1 MKIDT
6 NTINGYEQ
14 MSDAEKLEALKAY
27 EFEAPDVDKLKNAL
41 SRANSEASSW
51 KKKYNET
58 LSAGEQEQQAKE
70 DKLKSLTEELEAL
83 KKKNAVSDAKASYL
97 SLGYNDELA
106 TSCAECLI
114 NGDRTKLFENQKKF
128 LELRDKAQKAEILKQ
143 NPKPVS
149 GGEPSTKM
157 TRAEFTKLSAK
168 ERIEFFKAH
177 PDEYHEIYKE

>member
-1 MKIDT
+1 M
-6 NTINGYEQ
+6 
-14 MSDAEKLEALKAY
+14 
-27 EFEAPDVDKLKNAL
+27 
-41 SRANSEASSW
+41 
-51 KKKYNET
+51 
-58 LSAGEQEQQAKE
+58 
-70 DKLKSLTEELEAL
+70 
-83 KKKNAVSDAKASYL
+83 